1 MQKRV
6 LSLLPI
12 LCLSLGLLP
21 AGALAAGTQTVKTAV
36 TVDYGAAIEAVEY
49 LNQLRWEAGL
59 HDLVM
64 DENLVKSAITRTS
77 ECSVYYSHTRPSGE
91 GYPTACP
98 SDSRYPSSTYS
109 ENILWGTAKVS
120 PERATQTWRD
130 SPLHYANMMDKSH
143 QSVGIACVYARDGKS
158 YWVQTFSSATAE
170 VDPNPLTGT
179 ANLTFSVPVAPEM
192 ITPHVENSS
201 YTVQMHAPQDVFVFN
216 DKSPVVPDILRSA
229 DESVVKVSLAETA
242 VSEGVATIYAT
253 TADGKAS
260 GSCRVTV
267 SNPSQG
273 SHSFTDVSQS
283 DYFYD
288 AVMWCADEGL
298 LDDARQYGGGLHPLH
313 PCRNGVPSVAAG
325 RFSRAHH
332 LHQRLFGPF
341 FPVHPGAE
349 SHPLGRGGKHCQR
362 HQHHHLLS
370 QHGAHPGP
378 GIHLPLSVL
387 QLIVFIPEAAAS
399 GIFLSGKGGNSS
411 KFLEN
416 SELLAKGLA
425 SSLFSGIIAELI
437 KKERL
442 PGNFLPE
449 KPV

>member
-1 MQKRV
+1 MKKRV
-6 LSLLPI
+6 LSLLLI

-49 LNQLRWEAGL
+49 LNQLRREAGL

-64 DENLVKSAITRTS
+64 DENLVKSAITRAS

-120 PERATQTWRD
+120 PQRATQTWRD
-130 SPLHYANMMDKSH
+130 SPLHYANMMDKNH

-179 ANLTFSVPVAPEM
+179 GNLTFSVPVAPEM
-192 ITPHVENSS
+192 ITPHVETSS
-201 YTVQMHAPQDVFVFN
+201 YTVQMHGPQDVFVLN

-229 DESVVKVSLAETA
+229 DESVVKVSLADTA
-242 VSEGVATIYAT
+242 VRLTAVGEGVATIYAT

-267 SNPSQG
+267 SKSSQG
-273 SHSFTDVSQS
+273 PTPSPMYPKAIISMTPS
-283 DYFYD
+283 
-288 AVMWCADEGL
+288 C
-298 LDDARQYGGGLHPLH
+298 
-313 PCRNGVPSVAAG
+313 GVPM
-325 RFSRAHH
+325 
-332 LHQRLFGPF
+332 
-341 FPVHPGAE
+341 
-349 SHPLGRGGKHCQR
+349 
-362 HQHHHLLS
+362 
-370 QHGAHPGP
+370 
-378 GIHLPLSVL
+378 
-387 QLIVFIPEAAAS
+387 
-399 GIFLSGKGGNSS
+399 KGS
-411 KFLEN
+411 
-416 SELLAKGLA
+416 
-425 SSLFSGIIAELI
+425 
-437 KKERL
+437 
-442 PGNFLPE
+442 
-449 KPV
+449 